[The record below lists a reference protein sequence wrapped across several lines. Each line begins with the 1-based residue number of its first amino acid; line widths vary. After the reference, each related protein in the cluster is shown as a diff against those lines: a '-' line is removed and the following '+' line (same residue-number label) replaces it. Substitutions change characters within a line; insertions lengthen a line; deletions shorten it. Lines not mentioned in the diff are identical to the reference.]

1 MSCYINTRCH
11 NVDLST
17 WSRSSFLYKVFD
29 EVCNVPFDKGW
40 VEFDPEKEFNKAETR
55 AKDYLIE
62 AQEALIK
69 LYNTSFD
76 ANKKFWL
83 DSDYFENV
91 REQEENLEEMKQGL
105 FELRILKQIFDLNK
119 WNDDEKTKKQK
130 WEWSMG

>member
-1 MSCYINTRCH
+1 MSCYINIRCN

-91 REQEENLEEMKQGL
+91 REQEEILEEMKQGL

>member
-1 MSCYINTRCH
+1 MSCYINIRCN
-11 NVDLST
+11 NVDLSS
-17 WSRSSFLYKVFD
+17 WSRSSFLYRVFD

>member
-1 MSCYINTRCH
+1 MSCYINIRCN

-91 REQEENLEEMKQGL
+91 REQEEILEEMKQGL

-119 WNDDEKTKKQK
+119 WNDDEKIKKQK

>member
-1 MSCYINTRCH
+1 M
-11 NVDLST
+11 
-17 WSRSSFLYKVFD
+17 
-29 EVCNVPFDKGW
+29 
-40 VEFDPEKEFNKAETR
+40 
-55 AKDYLIE
+55 
-62 AQEALIK
+62 IK

-91 REQEENLEEMKQGL
+91 REQEEILEEMKHGL

>member
-1 MSCYINTRCH
+1 MSCYINIRCN
-11 NVDLST
+11 NVDLSS
-17 WSRSSFLYKVFD
+17 WSRSSFLYRVFD

-40 VEFDPEKEFNKAETR
+40 VEFDPENEFNKAEMH

-62 AQEALIK
+62 TQEALIK
-69 LYNTSFD
+69 LYNTPID
-76 ANKKFWL
+76 ANKKFLL

-91 REQEENLEEMKQGL
+91 REQEEILEEMKQGL
-105 FELRILKQIFDLNK
+105 FELRILKQIFNLNK

>member
-1 MSCYINTRCH
+1 MSCYINIRCN
-11 NVDLST
+11 NVDLSS

-91 REQEENLEEMKQGL
+91 REQEEILEEMKHGL
-105 FELRILKQIFDLNK
+105 FELRFLKQIFDLNK

>member
-1 MSCYINTRCH
+1 MSCYINIRCN
-11 NVDLST
+11 NVDLSS
-17 WSRSSFLYKVFD
+17 WSRSSFLYRVFD

-91 REQEENLEEMKQGL
+91 REQEEILEEMKQGL

>member
-1 MSCYINTRCH
+1 MSCYINIRCN
-11 NVDLST
+11 NVDLSS

-40 VEFDPEKEFNKAETR
+40 VEFDPENEFNKVETR

-91 REQEENLEEMKQGL
+91 REQEEILEEMKHGL
-105 FELRILKQIFDLNK
+105 FELRILKEIFDLNK
-119 WNDDEKTKKQK
+119 WDDDEKTKKQK

>member
-1 MSCYINTRCH
+1 MSCYINIRCN
-11 NVDLST
+11 NVNLST

-40 VEFDPEKEFNKAETR
+40 IEFDPEKEFNKAETR

-91 REQEENLEEMKQGL
+91 REQEEILEEIKQGL

>member
-1 MSCYINTRCH
+1 M
-11 NVDLST
+11 
-17 WSRSSFLYKVFD
+17 YKVFD

-91 REQEENLEEMKQGL
+91 REQEEILEEMKQGL

-119 WNDDEKTKKQK
+119 WNDDGKTKKQK

>member
-1 MSCYINTRCH
+1 MSCYINIRCN
-11 NVDLST
+11 NVNLST

-91 REQEENLEEMKQGL
+91 REQEEILEEMKQGL